1 MAKKLHLATKSDYYS
16 IKRIHKPKVWLPY
29 WKALNVGRQMW
40 YDIGLVKT
48 GIKDETH
55 YWVEEEQKDQQTGEV
70 KTVIRQYEYRDNP
83 LHPFFNLHFT
93 QEEVDASIE
102 EGENLLGKTA

>member
-16 IKRIHKPKVWLPY
+16 IKRIYKPKVWLPY

-48 GIKDETH
+48 GIEDETH
-55 YWVEEEQKDQQTGEV
+55 
-70 KTVIRQYEYRDNP
+70 
-83 LHPFFNLHFT
+83 
-93 QEEVDASIE
+93 
-102 EGENLLGKTA
+102 